1 MRRLAVFLSLACGCA
16 VGPSYER
23 PEIAVPKAFSE
34 GNAEGPVSFER
45 WWSGFHDPI
54 LEGLVVRAVE
64 GNLDLKI
71 SAARIREARAARGI
85 AAAAGLP
92 QVRASGGYSRS
103 KQLVARTDG
112 ITLAQGSSAQSI
124 FEAGFDASWEI
135 DIFGG
140 VRRDEEA
147 AVAQVQAAEEAREDL
162 LLTMVADVARN
173 YIELRGADRQ
183 IEILDQTIESQKES
197 LALAQARF
205 DSGMQAELDVVRAEG
220 LLAATVAQRP
230 ALEVVRRQATFR
242 IGILLGRDP
251 EALLAELNAPG
262 ALPPAPPE
270 LPRVLPSEL
279 LSRRPDLRRSERELA
294 AATARIG
301 VAKADLFPRFNLV
314 GSFGRRSNDLSE
326 FNASSQFWSGGFF
339 IQWPIFAGG
348 RILANIRVQEA
359 RQEQA
364 LLQYQKAVLTS
375 LEEVENALSV
385 HGRELR
391 RQESLRTS
399 VAANRRAL
407 ELATERYTS
416 GLENFLAVLDAQRS
430 VYAAED
436 QLVQS
441 QRNVAVAL
449 IAVYKALGGGW
460 PS

>member
-1 MRRLAVFLSLACGCA
+1 MRRLVLSLSLAFGCS
-16 VGPSYER
+16 VGPRYER

-34 GNAEGPVSFER
+34 RSAEGPTTFER
-45 WWSGFHDPI
+45 WWTGFNDPM
-54 LEGLVVRAVE
+54 LESLVQRAVK

-85 AAAAGLP
+85 AASAGLP
-92 QVRASGGYSRS
+92 QLRASGGYSRS
-103 KQLVARTDG
+103 KQLVARVDG
-112 ITLAQGSSAQSI
+112 VVLAEGSSAQSV

-135 DIFGG
+135 DVFGG

-147 AVAQVQAAEEAREDL
+147 AVAQVQAAEEAREDVL
-162 LLTMVADVARN
+162 VTLVADVARS

-183 IEILDQTIESQKES
+183 IEILDQTVEAQKDS
-197 LALAQARF
+197 LALAQSRF
-205 DSGMQAELDVVRAEG
+205 DSGMGADLDVARAQG
-220 LLAATVAQRP
+220 LLAATMAQRHV
-230 ALEVVRRQATFR
+230 LEVLRRQSTFR
-242 IGILLGRDP
+242 IGVLLGRDP
-251 EALLAELNAPG
+251 ESLVAELDVPRP
-262 ALPPAPPE
+262 LPPAPPDV
-270 LPRVLPSEL
+270 PGVLPSEL

-301 VAKADLFPRFNLV
+301 VARADLFPRFNIL
-314 GSFGRRSNDLSE
+314 GSFGRRSNDLAS
-326 FNASSQFWSGGFF
+326 FNASSQFWSGGLGV
-339 IQWPIFAGG
+339 QWPILAGG
-348 RILANIRVQEA
+348 RIRSNIRVQEA

-364 LLQYQKAVLTS
+364 LLQYQKAVLTA
-375 LEEVENALSV
+375 LEEVENALSA

-391 RQESLRTS
+391 RQESLRAS

-416 GLENFLAVLDAQRS
+416 GLENFLGVLDAQRS

-441 QRNVAVAL
+441 QKNVAVAL

-460 PS
+460 QS